1 MDLNAAEFRQIV
13 ESLRRVIVVLREL
26 DVRYALAGSVASW
39 ARGGPET
46 VNDLDLI
53 VARDDAEKAF
63 EALKSAGMEGEV
75 PPEGWLYKL
84 KDGEVEIDLIFK
96 VTGVDHVEDIIERS
110 EVMRVASL
118 DCPVARVEDH
128 LTPKLLA
135 FNEHYLDYTGA
146 LRVARALR
154 EQIGWAVVREKTCD
168 SPYARGFFALLE
180 ALEII
185 PADETPAGVSGG
197 TSVRAGDRPAGPDS
211 ESGPTIRVVSS

>member
-1 MDLNAAEFRQIV
+1 MDVNSSEFRKIV
-13 ESLRRVIVVLREL
+13 ESLRRTIAVLREC

-53 VARDDAEKAF
+53 VAPEDAKRAF
-63 EALKSAGMEGEV
+63 EALKKAGMEGEV

-84 KDGEVEIDLIFK
+84 KDGDVEIDLIFQ
-96 VTGVDHVEDIIERS
+96 VTGVEDVHEILERA

-118 DCPVARVEDH
+118 DCPVSRVEDH

-135 FNEHYLDYTGA
+135 FDEHYLDYTGA

-154 EQIGWAVVREKTCD
+154 EQVDWEQLRARTCH

-180 ALEII
+180 ALDVI
-185 PADETPAGVSGG
+185 PGDEGARPGKSEPAP
-197 TSVRAGDRPAGPDS
+197 ARPHV
-211 ESGPTIRVVSS
+211 RVVS

>member
-1 MDLNAAEFRQIV
+1 MDVNAAEFREIV
-13 ESLRRVIVVLREL
+13 ESLRRTLAVLREC

-53 VARDDAEKAF
+53 VAPEDAERAF
-63 EALKSAGMEGEV
+63 EALKGAGMEGSV

-84 KDGEVEIDLIFK
+84 QDGDVEIDLIHQ
-96 VTGVDHVEDIIERS
+96 VTGVEDVHEILDRA

-135 FNEHYLDYTGA
+135 FDEHYLDYTGA

-154 EQIGWAVVREKTCD
+154 EQVDWDQLRDRTSH
-168 SPYARGFFALLE
+168 SPYARAFFALLE
-180 ALEII
+180 ALDVI
-185 PADETPAGVSGG
+185 PGEEGERPGRTAPAQ
-197 TSVRAGDRPAGPDS
+197 RPAEEDGGP
-211 ESGPTIRVVSS
+211 GPRVRVVS

>member
-1 MDLNAAEFRQIV
+1 MDLNAAEFREIV
-13 ESLRRVIVVLREL
+13 ESLRRTLVVLRDV

-53 VARDDAEKAF
+53 VAPDDAERAF
-63 EALKSAGMEGEV
+63 EALKASGMEGEV

-84 KDGEVEIDLIFK
+84 RDGGVEIDLIFK
-96 VTGVDHVEDIIERS
+96 VTGVEDVHEILERS

-154 EQIGWAVVREKTCD
+154 EQVDWEQLRERACH
-168 SPYARGFFALLE
+168 SPYARGFFGLLE
-180 ALEII
+180 ALDVI
-185 PADETPAGVSGG
+185 PGEDGA
-197 TSVRAGDRPAGPDS
+197 RP
-211 ESGPTIRVVSS
+211 GPTAPAAGSGDSRGPQIRVVS

>member
-13 ESLRRVIVVLREL
+13 ESLRRTIVVLRDI

-53 VARDDAEKAF
+53 VAPEDAEKAF
-63 EALKSAGMEGEV
+63 EALKGSGMEGEI

-84 KDGEVEIDLIFK
+84 QDGDVEIDLIFK
-96 VTGVDHVEDIIERS
+96 VTGVDDVHEIIDRS
-110 EVMRVASL
+110 ELMRVASL

-154 EQIGWAVVREKTCD
+154 EQVDWEQLRRRTCH

-185 PADETPAGVSGG
+185 PAEESPG
-197 TSVRAGDRPAGPDS
+197 RGPS
-211 ESGPTIRVVSS
+211 EQGSPGPSIRVVS

>member
-1 MDLNAAEFRQIV
+1 MDLNAAEFREIV
-13 ESLRRVIVVLREL
+13 EALRKTVAILREC

-46 VNDLDLI
+46 VNDLDFI
-53 VARDDAEKAF
+53 IAPEDADRAF
-63 EALKSAGMEGEV
+63 EALKDAGMEGEV

-84 KDGEVEIDLIFK
+84 SDGDVSIDLIFQ
-96 VTGVDHVEDIIERS
+96 VTGVEDVHEILDRA

-118 DCPVARVEDH
+118 DCPVSRVEDH

-135 FNEHYLDYTGA
+135 FDEHYLDYTGA

-154 EQIGWAVVREKTCD
+154 EQVDWESLRRRTCH

-185 PADETPAGVSGG
+185 SDGEPAE
-197 TSVRAGDRPAGPDS
+197 RR
-211 ESGPTIRVVSS
+211 SGPGETTSPGPSIRVVS

>member
-1 MDLNAAEFRQIV
+1 MDVNAAEFREIV
-13 ESLRRVIVVLREL
+13 ESLRRTLVILRDL
-26 DVRYALAGSVASW
+26 DVRFALAGSVASW

-46 VNDLDLI
+46 VNDLDLV
-53 VARDDAEKAF
+53 VAPEDAERTF
-63 EALKSAGMEGEV
+63 EALKASGMEGEV

-84 KDGEVEIDLIFK
+84 KDGDVEIDLIFK
-96 VTGVDHVEDIIERS
+96 VTGVEDVHEIIERS

-154 EQIGWAVVREKTCD
+154 EQVDWAQLRERTCH
-168 SPYARGFFALLE
+168 SPYARGFFGLLE
-180 ALEII
+180 ALDVI
-185 PADETPAGVSGG
+185 PGEDGERPGQAAPPSG
-197 TSVRAGDRPAGPDS
+197 SGDKPGPQ
-211 ESGPTIRVVSS
+211 IRVVQ

>member
-1 MDLNAAEFRQIV
+1 MDVNASEFREIV
-13 ESLRRVIVVLREL
+13 ESLRRTVAVLRES

-53 VARDDAEKAF
+53 VAPDDAERAF
-63 EALKSAGMEGEV
+63 EALKDSGMDGEV

-84 KDGEVEIDLIFK
+84 KDGDVEIDLIFK
-96 VTGVDHVEDIIERS
+96 VTGVEDVEEIIDRS

-118 DCPVARVEDH
+118 DCPVAGVEDH

-135 FNEHYLDYTGA
+135 FDEHYLDYTGA

-154 EQIGWAVVREKTCD
+154 EQVDWEQLRQRTCH

-180 ALEII
+180 ALDVI
-185 PADETPAGVSGG
+185 PGEDGERPGKSEPGASE
-197 TSVRAGDRPAGPDS
+197 DRPGPQ
-211 ESGPTIRVVSS
+211 IRVVS

>member
-1 MDLNAAEFRQIV
+1 MDVNAAEFREIV
-13 ESLRRVIVVLREL
+13 ESLRRTIAILREI

-53 VARDDAEKAF
+53 VAPEDAERAF
-63 EALKSAGMEGEV
+63 EALQKAGMEGEV

-84 KDGEVEIDLIFK
+84 KDGDVEVDLIFQ
-96 VTGVDHVEDIIERS
+96 VTGVEDVHEILERA

-118 DCPVARVEDH
+118 DCPVSRVEDH

-135 FNEHYLDYTGA
+135 FDEHYLDYTGA

-154 EQIGWAVVREKTCD
+154 EQVDWRDVRERTAH
-168 SPYARGFFALLE
+168 SPYARGFLALLE
-180 ALEII
+180 ALEIVK
-185 PADETPAGVSGG
+185 PAPVPRSGEPR
-197 TSVRAGDRPAGPDS
+197 V
-211 ESGPTIRVVSS
+211 RVVPGG

>member
-1 MDLNAAEFRQIV
+1 MDVNASEFREIV
-13 ESLRRVIVVLREL
+13 ESLRRTIVVLREI

-46 VNDLDLI
+46 VNDLDLV
-53 VARDDAEKAF
+53 VAPDDAERAF
-63 EALKSAGMEGEV
+63 EALKASGMEGEV

-84 KDGEVEIDLIFK
+84 RDGDVEIDLIFK
-96 VTGVDHVEDIIERS
+96 VTGVEDVTEILDRS

-135 FNEHYLDYTGA
+135 FNEHYLDYTST

-154 EQIGWAVVREKTCD
+154 EQVDWESLRARTCH

-180 ALEII
+180 ALDVI
-185 PADETPAGVSGG
+185 PGDD
-197 TSVRAGDRPAGPDS
+197 GDRPGRTAPAETGSGGKPGPQ
-211 ESGPTIRVVSS
+211 IRVVS

>member
-1 MDLNAAEFRQIV
+1 MDLNAAEFREIV
-13 ESLRRVIVVLREL
+13 ESLRRTIVVLREI

-53 VARDDAEKAF
+53 VAPEDAEKAF
-63 EALKSAGMEGEV
+63 EALQASGMEGEV

-84 KDGEVEIDLIFK
+84 KDGDVEIDLIHK
-96 VTGVDHVEDIIERS
+96 VTGVEDIHEILERS

-154 EQIGWAVVREKTCD
+154 EQVDWDQLRERTCH
-168 SPYARGFFALLE
+168 SPYARGFFGLLE
-180 ALEII
+180 ALDVI
-185 PADETPAGVSGG
+185 PGED
-197 TSVRAGDRPAGPDS
+197 GDRPGKDPGPEP
-211 ESGPTIRVVSS
+211 ESRPGPQIRVVN

>member
-1 MDLNAAEFRQIV
+1 MDLNAAEFREIV
-13 ESLRRVIVVLREL
+13 ESLRKVIVVLRDL

-53 VARDDAEKAF
+53 VARDDAERAF
-63 EALKSAGMEGEV
+63 EALEEAGLEGEV

-84 KDGEVEIDLIFK
+84 RDGDVEIDLIFK
-96 VTGVDHVEDIIERS
+96 VTGVENVEDIIERS

-154 EQIGWAVVREKTCD
+154 EQVDWDQLRERTCH

-180 ALEII
+180 ALDVI
-185 PADETPAGVSGG
+185 PGEDGE
-197 TSVRAGDRPAGPDS
+197 RPGKSEPGSPEEKPGPQ
-211 ESGPTIRVVSS
+211 IRVVS

>member
-13 ESLRRVIVVLREL
+13 ESLRKVIVVLRDL

-53 VARDDAEKAF
+53 VARDDADRAF
-63 EALKSAGMEGEV
+63 EALKEAGFAGEV

-84 KDGEVEIDLIFK
+84 KDGDVEIDLIFK
-96 VTGVDHVEDIIERS
+96 VTGVERVEDIIERS

-154 EQIGWAVVREKTCD
+154 EQVDWEQLRERTCH
-168 SPYARGFFALLE
+168 SPYARGFFCLLE

-185 PADETPAGVSGG
+185 PEGEDSGRDGATAPA
-197 TSVRAGDRPAGPDS
+197 RAGSANP
-211 ESGPTIRVVSS
+211 

>member
-13 ESLRRVIVVLREL
+13 DSLRRTVAALRDV

-46 VNDLDLI
+46 VNDLDLV
-53 VARDDAEKAF
+53 VAPEDAEKAV
-63 EALKSAGMEGEV
+63 EALKATGMEAEV

-84 KDGEVEIDLIFK
+84 RDGDVDIDIIFK
-96 VTGVDHVEDIIERS
+96 VTGVEDVHEILERS

-118 DCPVARVEDH
+118 DVPVSRVEDH

-135 FNEHYLDYTGA
+135 FDEHYLDYTGA

-154 EQIGWAVVREKTCD
+154 EQVDWDQLRERTD
-168 SPYARGFFALLE
+168 HSPYARAFFALLE
-180 ALEII
+180 ALDVI
-185 PADETPAGVSGG
+185 PGEDGHRPGETDASQ
-197 TSVRAGDRPAGPDS
+197 RPGP
-211 ESGPTIRVVSS
+211 EIRVVS

>member
-1 MDLNAAEFRQIV
+1 MDLNAAEFREIV
-13 ESLRRVIVVLREL
+13 ESLRRTIVVLREI

-53 VARDDAEKAF
+53 VAPEDAEKAF
-63 EALKSAGMEGEV
+63 EALKASGMEGEV

-84 KDGEVEIDLIFK
+84 TDGDVEIDLIHK
-96 VTGVDHVEDIIERS
+96 VTGVEDVHEILDRS

-154 EQIGWAVVREKTCD
+154 EQVDWEQLRWRTCH
-168 SPYARGFFALLE
+168 SPYARGFFGLLE
-180 ALEII
+180 ALDVI
-185 PADETPAGVSGG
+185 PGEDGARPGETGG
-197 TSVRAGDRPAGPDS
+197 GAERPGHAERPGPQ
-211 ESGPTIRVVSS
+211 IRVVQ

>member
-13 ESLRRVIVVLREL
+13 ESLRKVIVVLREC

-53 VARDDAEKAF
+53 VAPEDAERAF
-63 EALKSAGMEGEV
+63 EALKESGMEASV

-84 KDGEVEIDLIFK
+84 QDGDVEIDLIFQ
-96 VTGVDHVEDIIERS
+96 VTGVEDVREILERA

-118 DCPVARVEDH
+118 DCPVSRVEDH

-135 FNEHYLDYTGA
+135 FDEHYLDYTGA

-154 EQIGWAVVREKTCD
+154 EQVDWDSLRQRTCH
-168 SPYARGFFALLE
+168 SPYARGFFGLLE
-180 ALEII
+180 ALDVI
-185 PADETPAGVSGG
+185 PGEDGERPGKAAPASDEKP
-197 TSVRAGDRPAGPDS
+197 
-211 ESGPTIRVVSS
+211 